1 MKTERGKSGFRV
13 LPGPVLLLAACL
25 LTTLSVRAADH
36 RDSPNI
42 LDEPAA
48 DIADIFAWTSSDTE
62 AINFALTVPAA
73 MFSDAVQYVIHV
85 ESSPAY
91 GEAGSE
97 VQIICQF
104 EPDQTL
110 ECWVGTEDYVT
121 GDASSEVGLE
131 SASGRVRAFAGERD
145 DPFFFNASGFRA
157 TLDIV
162 NDAVPNLDFDGAG
175 CPILDEATSN
185 ALINSLQDNGEAVD
199 NFAGLT
205 AGSLVLQIDASLLTG
220 SGPILAVWASTHRR
234 S

>member
-1 MKTERGKSGFRV
+1 MAGRRR
-13 LPGPVLLLAACL
+13 LPGLRTVALLLFG
-25 LTTLSVRAADH
+25 LSTFGQAADH

-48 DIADIFAWTSSDTE
+48 DIADIFAWTTSDATRV
-62 AINFALTVPAA
+62 NLALTVPAA
-73 MFSDAVQYVIHV
+73 LFSDAVQYVIHV
-85 ESSPAY
+85 ESSPAF
-91 GEAGSE
+91 GESGSE
-97 VQIICQF
+97 VQIICEF
-104 EPDQTL
+104 EADQTL

-162 NDAVPNLDFDGAG
+162 NDAAPNLDFDGAG
-175 CPILDEATSN
+175 CPILDEATSM
-185 ALINSLQDNGEAVD
+185 ALINALQDNGEAVD

-220 SGPILAVWASTHRR
+220 SGNILAVWASTHRR
-234 S
+234 G